1 MKNLMFCLTVW
12 ILYQGGVLHVYKNAD
27 RAWMAHSQEGY
38 FLYKNGRIVGGASAD
53 GVIFV
58 DSHSPQSNG
67 IKGPFKVVYK

>member
-27 RAWMAHSQEGY
+27 HVWMAHSQEGY
-38 FLYKNGRIVGGASAD
+38 FLYKSGRIVGGASTD

-58 DSHSPQSNG
+58 DSLY
-67 IKGPFKVVYK
+67 KVQPNLF